1 LFHNKEEALEM
12 FADGF
17 NTEGL
22 FTLSKSKKS
31 NELNR
36 FCKLE
41 GMNYEQ
47 LADEVRRFKGLL
59 GRNRHVRSHSGNGS
73 AQ

>member
-1 LFHNKEEALEM
+1 M

-22 FTLSKSKKS
+22 FTLSKGQRN
-31 NELNR
+31 NELNS

-47 LADEVRRFKGLL
+47 LEYEVHSLKALFGKIWHTRQ
-59 GRNRHVRSHSGNGS
+59 RH
-73 AQ
+73 

>member
-1 LFHNKEEALEM
+1 M

-22 FTLSKSKKS
+22 FTLSKSQKS
-31 NELNR
+31 NELNK

-47 LADEVRRFKGLL
+47 LAYEVRSYKGLL
-59 GRNRHVRSHSGNGS
+59 EKARLILSHAGSSRSR
-73 AQ
+73 